1 MKLHERDVTRGDISK
16 KTVRIRVFVFE
27 THVQYEQ
34 ELLILGFLRVARLV
48 GGGGGVAAAEST
60 CGPKI

>member
-1 MKLHERDVTRGDISK
+1 MSAWRGS
-16 KTVRIRVFVFE
+16 TVFVFE

-34 ELLILGFLRVARLV
+34 EQLILGFLRVARLV
-48 GGGGGVAAAEST
+48 GGGGGGGAAAAESA